1 MRTRLVALIL
11 LMTGTAWPLYGAA
24 ADDKADTPL
33 ILAVHPYLSTA
44 EIITR
49 FTPLAEYLS
58 QRVNRPVNVRVG
70 PSYKA
75 HIDAIGRDTVD
86 IAFMGPAA
94 YVALTSR
101 YGPKPLL
108 ARLEIDGVPTFR
120 GSIVVRRDSPFT
132 ELSDLK
138 GKRFAFGEPD
148 STMGTLVPRY
158 MLLQARVPLTAL
170 GAHSNIS
177 GHKNVALAVLAG
189 AADAGA
195 VKDEVFREL
204 EPQGLRLLASTP
216 AISEHL
222 FVTRTDLPP
231 PLIAQL
237 RTALLTLKDQP
248 DGVRIQRSINSHTT
262 ALVGVSDDDYANLRE
277 IIRAV
282 DASPP

>member
-11 LMTGTAWPLYGAA
+11 LMMGTAWPWHNAA
-24 ADDKADTPL
+24 ADDKSDTQV
-33 ILAVHPYLSTA
+33 ILAVHPYLGTA
-44 EIITR
+44 EIVKR

-58 QRVNRPVNVRVG
+58 QRIDRRVNVRVG
-70 PSYKA
+70 PSYEA
-75 HIDAIGRDTVD
+75 HIDAVGRDTVD
-86 IAFMGPAA
+86 IAFMGPAP
-94 YVALTSR
+94 YVALTAR
-101 YGPKPLL
+101 YGLKPLL

-120 GSIVVRRDSPFT
+120 GSIIVRRDSPLT

-170 GAHSNIS
+170 GSHNNIS

-195 VKDEVFREL
+195 VKDEVFRDL
-204 EPQGLRLLASTP
+204 EPQGLRQLASTP
-216 AISEHL
+216 EISEHL
-222 FVTRTDLPP
+222 FVTRADLPP
-231 PLIAQL
+231 PLIAQI
-237 RTALLTLKDQP
+237 RTVLLTLKDHP
-248 DGVRIQRSINSHTT
+248 DGARILRSINSRAT
-262 ALVGVSDDDYANLRE
+262 ALVSVRDDDYANLRE

-282 DASPP
+282 DASAP

>member
-1 MRTRLVALIL
+1 MRGYLVTVIL
-11 LMTGTAWPLYGAA
+11 LMTGSAWPLHGVA
-24 ADDKADTPL
+24 ADAKPDTPL
-33 ILAVHPYLSTA
+33 ILAVHPYLSSA

-49 FTPLAEYLS
+49 FTPLAEHIA
-58 QRVNRPVNVRVG
+58 QRVNRRVNVRVG
-70 PSYKA
+70 PSYQA

-86 IAFMGPAA
+86 IAFMGPAP
-94 YVALTSR
+94 YVILTAR
-101 YGPKPLL
+101 YGLKPLL

-120 GSIVVRRDSPFT
+120 GSIVVRRDSPLT

-158 MLLQARVPLTAL
+158 MLLQARVPLAAL
-170 GAHSNIS
+170 GAHHNIS
-177 GHKNVALAVLAG
+177 GHKNVALAVLTG
-189 AADAGA
+189 AVDAGA
-195 VKDEVFREL
+195 VKDEVFRDF

-216 AISEHL
+216 EVSEHL

-248 DGVRIQRSINSHTT
+248 DGARILRAINSRTT
-262 ALVGVSDDDYANLRE
+262 ALVSVRDDDYANLRE
-277 IIRAV
+277 FIRAV